1 MSTARSFAIIQRGLV
16 VREFNEDEGLEVKPE
31 TLLYAFDLMR
41 PYATG
46 RSNTLKLENNK
57 ELALGLVDWALMEC
71 DRGLKLLE
79 AESELALKP
88 RPPSV
93 NWP

>member
-1 MSTARSFAIIQRGLV
+1 MSSTARKAAIVSKSPEVIV
-16 VREFNEDEGLEVKPE
+16 DEDEGLEVKPE

-41 PYATG
+41 SYATG
-46 RSNTLKLENNK
+46 RTNTAKLENNQ
-57 ELALGLVDWALMEC
+57 ELALSLVDWALMEC

-79 AESELALKP
+79 LQSELDLKP

-93 NWP
+93 QWP

>member
-1 MSTARSFAIIQRGLV
+1 MSSTARKSAIVSYSLEAIV
-16 VREFNEDEGLEVKPE
+16 NEDEGLELKPE

-41 PYATG
+41 GYATG
-46 RSNTLKLENNK
+46 KSNTAKLENNQ
-57 ELALGLVDWALMEC
+57 ELALALVDWALMEC

-79 AESELALKP
+79 LQSELDLKH